1 MAAGGAGRK
10 KREQREAGRKRGKA
24 GNLLPLFFSLAFSP
38 SPPLSSPLFPLLL
51 LRPILFSLLL
61 PSLFPFPC
69 LSPLLSPMQRPRA
82 RKLLARLTGEQ
93 AINNGKWILLKGV
106 RPKPSRPY
114 LQRRVYEMSAEPS
127 RLGSGGP
134 VFFLKFG
141 SLRRIRFGC
150 FFQCPVRS
158 EVRFSNFF
166 QGSVWFFTEQKPNC
180 IDCDDGFWRLRHF

>member
-61 PSLFPFPC
+61 PSFFPFPC
-69 LSPLLSPMQRPRA
+69 LSPLLSAMQKPRA
-82 RKLLARLTGEQ
+82 RKLLARLTREQ

-106 RPKPSRPY
+106 QPNLQGRTFKAGSRGETGSMKLRNFRPPAAGHRPLEDFRL
-114 LQRRVYEMSAEPS
+114 LQMV
-127 RLGSGGP
+127 
-134 VFFLKFG
+134 
-141 SLRRIRFGC
+141 SLSF
-150 FFQCPVRS
+150 
-158 EVRFSNFF
+158 
-166 QGSVWFFTEQKPNC
+166 
-180 IDCDDGFWRLRHF
+180 